1 MKRKELKNFA
11 EKIAELEYKRQQSQD
26 KAEQENFEN
35 QIMAL
40 TNQMVTRGLR
50 VPNELLEV
58 DCLVQEILTTKI
70 LDLKLKNNLTS

>member
-11 EKIAELEYKRQQSQD
+11 GKIAELEYKRQQSRD
-26 KAEQENFEN
+26 KAEQENFEK

-58 DCLVQEILTTKI
+58 DCLIQEILTTKYQI
-70 LDLKLKNNLTS
+70 

>member
-26 KAEQENFEN
+26 KVEQEKFEK

-58 DCLVQEILTTKI
+58 DCLIQEILTTKYQI
-70 LDLKLKNNLTS
+70 

>member
-1 MKRKELKNFA
+1 MKRKELKGFA

-26 KAEQENFEN
+26 KDEQEHFEN

-40 TNQMVTRGLR
+40 TSQMVTRGLR

-58 DCLVQEILTTKI
+58 DCLIQEILTTKYQI
-70 LDLKLKNNLTS
+70 

>member
-26 KAEQENFEN
+26 KDEQEHFEN
-35 QIMAL
+35 QMMAL

-58 DCLVQEILTTKI
+58 DCLIQEILTTKYQI
-70 LDLKLKNNLTS
+70 

>member
-11 EKIAELEYKRQQSQD
+11 EKIAELEYERQQSQE
-26 KAEQENFEN
+26 KIEQENFEK

-58 DCLVQEILTTKI
+58 DCLVQEILTTKYQI
-70 LDLKLKNNLTS
+70 

>member
-1 MKRKELKNFA
+1 MKRKELKSFA

-26 KAEQENFEN
+26 KDEQEYFEN

-58 DCLVQEILTTKI
+58 DCLIQEILTTKYQI
-70 LDLKLKNNLTS
+70 

>member
-26 KAEQENFEN
+26 KVEREKFEN

-58 DCLVQEILTTKI
+58 DCLIQEILTTKYQI
-70 LDLKLKNNLTS
+70 

>member
-1 MKRKELKNFA
+1 MKRKELKSFA

-26 KAEQENFEN
+26 KDQQEHFEN

-58 DCLVQEILTTKI
+58 DCLIQEILTTKYQI
-70 LDLKLKNNLTS
+70 

>member
-26 KAEQENFEN
+26 KDEQEHFEN

-58 DCLVQEILTTKI
+58 DCLVQEILTTKYQI
-70 LDLKLKNNLTS
+70 

>member
-11 EKIAELEYKRQQSQD
+11 EKIADLEYKRQQSQD
-26 KAEQENFEN
+26 KTEQEKFEN

-40 TNQMVTRGLR
+40 TNQMVSRGLR

-58 DCLVQEILTTKI
+58 VCLIQEILTTKYQI
-70 LDLKLKNNLTS
+70 

>member
-26 KAEQENFEN
+26 KVEQEHFEN

-58 DCLVQEILTTKI
+58 DCLIQEILTTKYQI
-70 LDLKLKNNLTS
+70 

>member
-26 KAEQENFEN
+26 KDEQEHFEN

-40 TNQMVTRGLR
+40 TNQMVTKGLR

-58 DCLVQEILTTKI
+58 DCLVQEILTTKYQI
-70 LDLKLKNNLTS
+70 

>member
-26 KAEQENFEN
+26 KVEQEHFEN
-35 QIMAL
+35 QIIAL
-40 TNQMVTRGLR
+40 TNQIVTRGLR

-58 DCLVQEILTTKI
+58 DCLVQEILTTKYQI
-70 LDLKLKNNLTS
+70 

>member
-1 MKRKELKNFA
+1 MKRKELKGFA

-26 KAEQENFEN
+26 KDEQEHFEN

-58 DCLVQEILTTKI
+58 DGLIQELLTTKYQI
-70 LDLKLKNNLTS
+70 

>member
-11 EKIAELEYKRQQSQD
+11 EKIADLEYKRQQSQN
-26 KAEQENFEN
+26 KVEQEKFEN

-58 DCLVQEILTTKI
+58 DYLIQEILTTKYQI
-70 LDLKLKNNLTS
+70 

>member
-1 MKRKELKNFA
+1 MKRKELKGFA

-26 KAEQENFEN
+26 KDEQEHFEN

-40 TNQMVTRGLR
+40 TNQMATRGLR

-58 DCLVQEILTTKI
+58 DCLIQEILTTKYQI
-70 LDLKLKNNLTS
+70 

>member
-11 EKIAELEYKRQQSQD
+11 EKIADLEYKRQQSQD
-26 KAEQENFEN
+26 KVEQEKFEN

-50 VPNELLEV
+50 VPNEFLEV
-58 DCLVQEILTTKI
+58 DCLIQEILTTKYQI
-70 LDLKLKNNLTS
+70 

>member
-26 KAEQENFEN
+26 KDEQEHFEN
-35 QIMAL
+35 QMMAL

-58 DCLVQEILTTKI
+58 DCLVQEILTTKYQI
-70 LDLKLKNNLTS
+70 

>member
-1 MKRKELKNFA
+1 MKRKELKSFA

-26 KAEQENFEN
+26 KDEQEHFEN
-35 QIMAL
+35 KIMAL

-58 DCLVQEILTTKI
+58 DCLIQEILTTKYQI
-70 LDLKLKNNLTS
+70 

>member
-26 KAEQENFEN
+26 KTEQESFEK
-35 QIMAL
+35 QIMTL

-58 DCLVQEILTTKI
+58 DCLIQEILTTKYQI
-70 LDLKLKNNLTS
+70 

>member
-1 MKRKELKNFA
+1 MKRKELKSFA

-26 KAEQENFEN
+26 KDEQEHFEN

-58 DCLVQEILTTKI
+58 DCLVQEILTTKYQI
-70 LDLKLKNNLTS
+70 

>member
-26 KAEQENFEN
+26 KVEQENFEN

-40 TNQMVTRGLR
+40 TNQMVTRGLC

-58 DCLVQEILTTKI
+58 DCLVQEILTTKYQI
-70 LDLKLKNNLTS
+70 

>member
-1 MKRKELKNFA
+1 MKRKELKGFA

-26 KAEQENFEN
+26 KDEQEHFEN

-58 DCLVQEILTTKI
+58 DCRIQEILTTKYQI
-70 LDLKLKNNLTS
+70 

>member
-11 EKIAELEYKRQQSQD
+11 EKVAELEYKRQQSQD
-26 KAEQENFEN
+26 KDEQEHFEN

-58 DCLVQEILTTKI
+58 DCLVQEILTTKYQI
-70 LDLKLKNNLTS
+70 

>member
-11 EKIAELEYKRQQSQD
+11 EKIADLEYKRQQSQD
-26 KAEQENFEN
+26 KVEQEKFEN

-58 DCLVQEILTTKI
+58 DRLIQEILTTKYQI
-70 LDLKLKNNLTS
+70 

>member
-1 MKRKELKNFA
+1 MKRKELKDFA

-26 KAEQENFEN
+26 KDEQEHFEN

-58 DCLVQEILTTKI
+58 DCLIQEILTTKYQI
-70 LDLKLKNNLTS
+70 

>member
-1 MKRKELKNFA
+1 MKRKELKGFA

-26 KAEQENFEN
+26 KDEQEHFEN

-58 DCLVQEILTTKI
+58 DCLIQEVLTTKYQI
-70 LDLKLKNNLTS
+70 

>member
-1 MKRKELKNFA
+1 MKRKELKGFA

-26 KAEQENFEN
+26 KDEQEHFEN

-58 DCLVQEILTTKI
+58 DCLIQEILTTKYQI
-70 LDLKLKNNLTS
+70 

>member
-1 MKRKELKNFA
+1 MMRKELKNFA

-26 KAEQENFEN
+26 KVEQENFEK

-58 DCLVQEILTTKI
+58 DCLVQEILTTKYQI
-70 LDLKLKNNLTS
+70 

>member
-1 MKRKELKNFA
+1 MKRKELKGFA

-26 KAEQENFEN
+26 KDEQEHFEN

-58 DCLVQEILTTKI
+58 DCLIQEIFTTKYQI
-70 LDLKLKNNLTS
+70 

>member
-1 MKRKELKNFA
+1 MKRKELKGFA
-11 EKIAELEYKRQQSQD
+11 EKIAELECKRQQSQD
-26 KAEQENFEN
+26 KGEQEHFEN

-58 DCLVQEILTTKI
+58 DCLIQEILTTKYQI
-70 LDLKLKNNLTS
+70 

>member
-1 MKRKELKNFA
+1 MKRKELKSFA

-26 KAEQENFEN
+26 KDKQEHFEN

-58 DCLVQEILTTKI
+58 DCLIQEILTTKYQI
-70 LDLKLKNNLTS
+70 

>member
-11 EKIAELEYKRQQSQD
+11 EKIADLEYKRQQSQD
-26 KAEQENFEN
+26 KDEQEHFEN

-58 DCLVQEILTTKI
+58 DCLIQEILTTKYQI
-70 LDLKLKNNLTS
+70 

>member
-1 MKRKELKNFA
+1 MKRKELKGFA
-11 EKIAELEYKRQQSQD
+11 EKIAELEYKRQQSQNKD
-26 KAEQENFEN
+26 EQEHFEN

-58 DCLVQEILTTKI
+58 DCLIQEILTTKYQI
-70 LDLKLKNNLTS
+70 

>member
-26 KAEQENFEN
+26 EVEQEHFEN

-58 DCLVQEILTTKI
+58 DCLVQEILTTKYQI
-70 LDLKLKNNLTS
+70 

>member
-26 KAEQENFEN
+26 KAEQENFEK

-58 DCLVQEILTTKI
+58 DCLIQEILTTKYQI
-70 LDLKLKNNLTS
+70 

>member
-26 KAEQENFEN
+26 KVEQENFEN
-35 QIMAL
+35 QIMTL

-58 DCLVQEILTTKI
+58 DCLIQEILTTKYQI
-70 LDLKLKNNLTS
+70 

>member
-1 MKRKELKNFA
+1 MKGKELKKFP

-26 KAEQENFEN
+26 KVEQENFEK

-58 DCLVQEILTTKI
+58 DCLVQEILTTKYQI
-70 LDLKLKNNLTS
+70 

>member
-1 MKRKELKNFA
+1 MKRKELKGFA

-26 KAEQENFEN
+26 KDEQEHFEN
-35 QIMAL
+35 QIMTL

-58 DCLVQEILTTKI
+58 DCLIQEILTTKYQI
-70 LDLKLKNNLTS
+70 

>member
-1 MKRKELKNFA
+1 MKRKELKGFA

-26 KAEQENFEN
+26 KDEQEHFEN

-50 VPNELLEV
+50 IPNELLEV
-58 DCLVQEILTTKI
+58 DCLIQEILTTKYQI
-70 LDLKLKNNLTS
+70 